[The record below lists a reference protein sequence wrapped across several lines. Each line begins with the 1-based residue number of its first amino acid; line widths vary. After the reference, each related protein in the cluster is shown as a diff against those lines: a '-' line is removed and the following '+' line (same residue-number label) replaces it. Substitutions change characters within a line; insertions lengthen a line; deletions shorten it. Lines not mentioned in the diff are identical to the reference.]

1 MSGAA
6 ALLIAA
12 AAAEEEAE
20 ATQAALQ
27 SKAPGAIGPALD
39 DELKAGAKALEAAVL
54 ALAELRQKV
63 EEA

>member
-20 ATQAALQ
+20 QTQAALQ
-27 SKAPGAIGPALD
+27 SKAPGSIPPALD
-39 DELKAGAKALEAAVL
+39 EELKAGADALEAATA
-54 ALAELRQKV
+54 ALAELRAKV
-63 EEA
+63 QAA